1 MKDSAQSIAK
11 IILEG
16 FDKHFLVF
24 RTNSQLAKNKFE
36 KSEYSG
42 IRELLSERI
51 SFYDLRMKETS
62 SNLEVKYGNEIKEN
76 LFWPEVKKAYIMLLT
91 EHKQPEL
98 AESFFNSIAT
108 QVLDRIYFQ
117 NHDYLFVRPS
127 ISTEYLDSKPSSYR
141 VYYPRSLG
149 LKMMIKTI
157 TRDVGLEGSWENIA
171 RDIKLI
177 IKKTLVILQGIKPS
191 KDFQIHVMRSLFFRN
206 KGAYMIG
213 RIVSDGDPTG
223 FAIPI
228 LKNRKGELFL
238 DTIVFHQDSLGVLFS
253 FSRAY
258 FMADMEVPSAYVNFL
273 KTIMP
278 SKPTSELYTMLGLQ
292 KQGKTLFYRDLL
304 HHLNNSRDKF
314 VLAEGIKETLI
325 PGLKIIGANT
335 DLAAAEVELTNFE
348 NREYVFKSIF
358 AEIDNFDF
366 IFVDCPPALGLLTI
380 NSLVASDTTLIPLQS
395 EFFALEGL
403 SALMQT
409 IKLIQQNYN
418 NDLQIEG
425 ILLTM
430 LDKRNSLSSLVEK
443 DVRHHFGDQVYKT
456 TIPRNVKISEA
467 PSHGKPALIYDTQAA
482 GSLAYIELAK
492 EVILNQNKNH
502 E

>member
-1 MKDSAQSIAK
+1 MKK
-11 IILEG
+11 IISISNQKG
-16 FDKHFLVF
+16 GVGK
-24 RTNSQLAKNKFE
+24 TTTTINLA
-36 KSEYSG
+36 
-42 IRELLSERI
+42 
-51 SFYDLRMKETS
+51 TS
-62 SNLEVKYGNEIKEN
+62 LAA
-76 LFWPEVKKAYIMLLT
+76 VKKNVLIVDADPQGNASTGLGLSYDERKPSIYEMIHEKKLLT
-91 EHKQPEL
+91 
-98 AESFFNSIAT
+98 
-108 QVLDRIYFQ
+108 
-117 NHDYLFVRPS
+117 
-127 ISTEYLDSKPSSYR
+127 
-141 VYYPRSLG
+141 
-149 LKMMIKTI
+149 
-157 TRDVGLEGSWENIA
+157 
-171 RDIKLI
+171 
-177 IKKTLVILQGIKPS
+177 
-191 KDFQIHVMRSLFFRN
+191 
-206 KGAYMIG
+206 
-213 RIVSDGDPTG
+213 
-223 FAIPI
+223 
-228 LKNRKGELFL
+228 
-238 DTIVFHQDSLGVLFS
+238 
-253 FSRAY
+253 
-258 FMADMEVPSAYVNFL
+258 
-273 KTIMP
+273 
-278 SKPTSELYTMLGLQ
+278 
-292 KQGKTLFYRDLL
+292 
-304 HHLNNSRDKF
+304 
-314 VLAEGIKETLI
+314 EGIKETLI

-358 AEIDNFDF
+358 AEINNFDF

-418 NDLQIEG
+418 NNLQIEG

>member
-1 MKDSAQSIAK
+1 VKK
-11 IILEG
+11 IISISNQKG
-16 FDKHFLVF
+16 GVGK
-24 RTNSQLAKNKFE
+24 TTTTINLA
-36 KSEYSG
+36 
-42 IRELLSERI
+42 
-51 SFYDLRMKETS
+51 TS
-62 SNLEVKYGNEIKEN
+62 LAA
-76 LFWPEVKKAYIMLLT
+76 VKKNVLIVDADPQGNASTGLGLSYDERKPSIYEMIHEKKLLT
-91 EHKQPEL
+91 
-98 AESFFNSIAT
+98 
-108 QVLDRIYFQ
+108 
-117 NHDYLFVRPS
+117 
-127 ISTEYLDSKPSSYR
+127 
-141 VYYPRSLG
+141 
-149 LKMMIKTI
+149 
-157 TRDVGLEGSWENIA
+157 
-171 RDIKLI
+171 
-177 IKKTLVILQGIKPS
+177 
-191 KDFQIHVMRSLFFRN
+191 
-206 KGAYMIG
+206 
-213 RIVSDGDPTG
+213 
-223 FAIPI
+223 
-228 LKNRKGELFL
+228 
-238 DTIVFHQDSLGVLFS
+238 
-253 FSRAY
+253 
-258 FMADMEVPSAYVNFL
+258 
-273 KTIMP
+273 
-278 SKPTSELYTMLGLQ
+278 
-292 KQGKTLFYRDLL
+292 
-304 HHLNNSRDKF
+304 
-314 VLAEGIKETLI
+314 EGIKETLI

-409 IKLIQQNYN
+409 IKIIQQNYN
-418 NDLQIEG
+418 KDLQIEG

>member
-1 MKDSAQSIAK
+1 MKK
-11 IILEG
+11 IISISNQKG
-16 FDKHFLVF
+16 GVGK
-24 RTNSQLAKNKFE
+24 TTTTINLA
-36 KSEYSG
+36 
-42 IRELLSERI
+42 
-51 SFYDLRMKETS
+51 TS
-62 SNLEVKYGNEIKEN
+62 LAA
-76 LFWPEVKKAYIMLLT
+76 VKKNVLIVDADPQGNASTGLGLSYDERKPSIYEMIHEKKLLT
-91 EHKQPEL
+91 
-98 AESFFNSIAT
+98 
-108 QVLDRIYFQ
+108 
-117 NHDYLFVRPS
+117 
-127 ISTEYLDSKPSSYR
+127 
-141 VYYPRSLG
+141 
-149 LKMMIKTI
+149 
-157 TRDVGLEGSWENIA
+157 
-171 RDIKLI
+171 
-177 IKKTLVILQGIKPS
+177 
-191 KDFQIHVMRSLFFRN
+191 
-206 KGAYMIG
+206 
-213 RIVSDGDPTG
+213 
-223 FAIPI
+223 
-228 LKNRKGELFL
+228 
-238 DTIVFHQDSLGVLFS
+238 
-253 FSRAY
+253 
-258 FMADMEVPSAYVNFL
+258 
-273 KTIMP
+273 
-278 SKPTSELYTMLGLQ
+278 
-292 KQGKTLFYRDLL
+292 
-304 HHLNNSRDKF
+304 
-314 VLAEGIKETLI
+314 EGIKETLI

-358 AEIDNFDF
+358 AEINNFDF